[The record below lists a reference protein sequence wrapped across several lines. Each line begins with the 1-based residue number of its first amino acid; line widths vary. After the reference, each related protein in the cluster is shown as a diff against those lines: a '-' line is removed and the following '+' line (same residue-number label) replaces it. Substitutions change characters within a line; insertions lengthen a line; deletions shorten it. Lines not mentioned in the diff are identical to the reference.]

1 MKTIFQLRAKG
12 FSLTTGEPR
21 AMFSKHVF
29 SDKADAEGHKEE
41 FRTKCENPDDLYSIE
56 VSEITVQELI
66 LD

>member
-1 MKTIFQLRAKG
+1 
-12 FSLTTGEPR
+12 
-21 AMFSKHVF
+21 MFSKHVF